1 MGYYEFP
8 HTRNYD
14 QDLGFLIKKYN
25 KLNKDYNTLINIYE
39 IVKNNIKNITIEELE
54 KWLDDGTIENILLS
68 SSKVVLKI
76 DTTIEML
83 KQNFI
88 DGTLIKTIGYNSV
101 DDFKGALFYVS
112 KTPINK
118 KYYIKKDNLYFIL
131 INDEISTNQC
141 GIFPSENNTTEL
153 NNFFNCDYITH
164 YIDAGTYMIDGKNT
178 NDYHYWAQTGVFI
191 PGNRHIIFKKNAI
204 FQLISCDT
212 FSSSI
217 IQLQQSN
224 NVKIENPYLIGD
236 RETHTL
242 STPTSTD
249 ELGIGILIRNS
260 KNVTINNATIYNT
273 HGDGIYVGSAFETNE
288 MLVGQC
294 KNIYI
299 YNSYL
304 ENCYRNGISLCYCNN
319 AIVENVLFN
328 NIKGVKPECCIDIE
342 SESYDVTKYLDNR
355 NIKVRNCRSN
365 NTTAFIEIYDSFNC
379 NIENCSCEENAGYI
393 YEHLVKYS
401 NTKTLKNRIADC
413 YAQTISIVSNQSVI
427 ENCHMGHCGL
437 GHNADNNTSVLIIK
451 DSVIEHVLSC
461 YKAKICKI
469 INCELK
475 GNYQYQATIT
485 NTEGSELYIY
495 NSRILDAI
503 LYNVTI
509 RNGLGKL
516 IVNNSY
522 IEGNM
527 YVTSCDVFIDNCE
540 FITNG
545 KNSISTNNTA
555 NILNVNNSIFTNTN
569 NSINF
574 INTAYKKIYIQN
586 NIATNTIT
594 NFITASEGQENE
606 NCIINNNILL
616 NSLLNLINR
625 SNNANC
631 INF

>member
-101 DDFKGALFYVS
+101 DDFKGAFFYVS

-164 YIDAGTYMIDGKNT
+164 YIDSGTYMIDGKNS

-260 KNVTINNATIYNT
+260 KNVTINNASIYNT
-273 HGDGIYVGSAFETNE
+273 HGDGIYIGSAFETNE
-288 MLVGQC
+288 TLVGQC

-365 NTTAFIEIYDSFNC
+365 NTTAFIEIYDSFDC
-379 NIENCSCEENAGYI
+379 VIENSYCEKNKGYI
-393 YEHLVKYS
+393 YEHLNKLNNKSLS
-401 NTKTLKNRIADC
+401 NKIINC
-413 YAQTISIVSNQSVI
+413 YANTISIVADKSKIINS
-427 ENCHMGHCGL
+427 EMNYCGL
-437 GHNADNNTSVLIIK
+437 GDNKENAGTHEIIN
-451 DSVIEHVLSC
+451 SFIEHWIDCFYS
-461 YKAKICKI
+461 YKCKI
-469 INCELK
+469 RNCCVGGDYE
-475 GNYQYQATIT
+475 YQP
-485 NTEGSELYIY
+485 
-495 NSRILDAI
+495 
-503 LYNVTI
+503 TI
-509 RNGLGKL
+509 RNLGNTDNLYIEDSTIKDA
-516 IVNNSY
+516 IKNNITLRNNNGNIYIHNSK
-522 IEGNM
+522 IEGNA
-527 YVTSCDVFIDNCE
+527 YLTSCDIFINNCK
-540 FITNG
+540 FLSNG

-594 NFITASEGQENE
+594 NFITVSEGQENE
-606 NCIINNNILL
+606 ICIINNNILL